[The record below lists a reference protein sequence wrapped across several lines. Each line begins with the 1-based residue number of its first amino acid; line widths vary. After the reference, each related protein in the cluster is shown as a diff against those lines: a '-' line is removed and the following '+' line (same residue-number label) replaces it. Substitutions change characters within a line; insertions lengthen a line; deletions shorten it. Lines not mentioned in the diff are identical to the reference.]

1 MSTINPTEQESYVL
15 IVEDDDGAREAL
27 SDCLELEG
35 FKVASA
41 RNGKEA
47 LDYLHRSP
55 PPRVILLDLFMPVM
69 TGWEFRAAQK
79 NDAAIAD
86 IPVVVV
92 TAFGAA
98 VTQKIDADLVM
109 HKPLDL
115 DLLVSVIREYE

>member
-1 MSTINPTEQESYVL
+1 MSATHQSDEPCVL

-27 SDCLELEG
+27 SDCLEMEG
-35 FKVASA
+35 ISVAAA

-47 LDYLHRSP
+47 LDYLHSARRP
-55 PPRVILLDLFMPVM
+55 KVILLDLFMPVM

-92 TAFGAA
+92 TAFGST
-98 VTQKIDADLVM
+98 VTKKIDATLIM

-115 DLLVSVIREYE
+115 DRLITVIRDYC

>member
-1 MSTINPTEQESYVL
+1 MATIDPTEEKSYVL

-55 PPRVILLDLFMPVM
+55 PPKVILLDLFMPVM
-69 TGWEFRAAQK
+69 TGWEFRDAQK
-79 NDAAIAD
+79 KDAAIAN

-98 VTQKIDADLVM
+98 VTQKIDVDLVM

-115 DLLVSVIREYE
+115 DRLVSVIRQYE

>member
-1 MSTINPTEQESYVL
+1 MSATHQPEEPCVL

-27 SDCLELEG
+27 SDCLEMEG
-35 FKVASA
+35 FSVASA
-41 RNGKEA
+41 RNGREA
-47 LDYLHRSP
+47 LDYLHNSVAP
-55 PPRVILLDLFMPVM
+55 KVILLDLFMPVM

-79 NDAAIAD
+79 QDAAIAD

-98 VTQKIDADLVM
+98 VTKQIDATLIL

-115 DLLVSVIREYE
+115 DRLLTVIRDYC

>member
-1 MSTINPTEQESYVL
+1 MTSADPSEPVNVL

-35 FKVASA
+35 FRVASA

-47 LDYLHRSP
+47 LDYLHHAP
-55 PPRVILLDLFMPVM
+55 APHVILLDLFMPIM
-69 TGWEFRAAQK
+69 TGWEFREAQK
-79 NDAAIAD
+79 KEAAIAD

-92 TAFGAA
+92 TAFSAGI
-98 VTQKIDADLVM
+98 TRQIDANVVM

-115 DLLVSVIREYE
+115 DRLVSVIREYC

>member
-1 MSTINPTEQESYVL
+1 MSANKHSDDPCVL

-27 SDCLELEG
+27 SDCLEMEG
-35 FKVASA
+35 ISVVSA

-47 LDYLHRSP
+47 LDYLHRA
-55 PPRVILLDLFMPVM
+55 PRPKVILLDLYMPIM

-79 NDAAIAD
+79 QDAAISD

-92 TAFGAA
+92 TAFGSG
-98 VTQKIDADLVM
+98 TTKQIDANLVM

-115 DLLVSVIREYE
+115 DRLIGVLREYC